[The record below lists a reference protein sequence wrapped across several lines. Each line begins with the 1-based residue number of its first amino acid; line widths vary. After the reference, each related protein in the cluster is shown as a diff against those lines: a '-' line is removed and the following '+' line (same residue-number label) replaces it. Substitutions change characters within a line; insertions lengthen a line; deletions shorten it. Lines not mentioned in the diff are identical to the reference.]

1 MNREMF
7 EWRDI
12 DGDLGF
18 MDPDGAEVNL
28 VLKDGDGNES
38 IHYLTPETVSQ
49 VAFHAMRLASPECP
63 KAGEFWIVEVDGK
76 RRVVQVQDNPTVETL
91 REDVR
96 FIARIP
102 LEAQ

>member
-28 VLKDGDGNES
+28 VLKDSDGNEA
-38 IHYLTPETVSQ
+38 IHYLAPETASNL
-49 VAFHAMRLASPECP
+49 AFHAMRLASPERP
-63 KAGEFWIVEVDGK
+63 TAGEVWIVEVEGA
-76 RRVVQVQDNPTVETL
+76 RRVVQVQDNPTSETL
-91 REDVR
+91 AGEVK

-102 LEAQ
+102 LEG

>member
-1 MNREMF
+1 MHKDTF

-18 MDPDGAEVNL
+18 MVVDLDGTEINL

-49 VAFHAMRLASPECP
+49 VAFHAMRLAL
-63 KAGEFWIVEVDGK
+63 
-76 RRVVQVQDNPTVETL
+76 RR
-91 REDVR
+91 
-96 FIARIP
+96 A
-102 LEAQ
+102 